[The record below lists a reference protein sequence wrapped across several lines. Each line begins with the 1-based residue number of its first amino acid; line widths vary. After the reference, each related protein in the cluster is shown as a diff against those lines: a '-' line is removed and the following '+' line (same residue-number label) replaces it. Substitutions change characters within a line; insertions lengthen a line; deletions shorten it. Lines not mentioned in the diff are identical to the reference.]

1 MEKLLKQG
9 YIAIK
14 LKSLLQ
20 TCYGHH
26 QNVLRN
32 IHIANING
40 SFIFYADGSFLF
52 NANTFAGL
60 V

>member
-1 MEKLLKQG
+1 VDIAQLLMEKLLKQG

-20 TCYGHH
+20 KCYGHH

-32 IHIANING
+32 IHIANIKVSVVTFTSS
-40 SFIFYADGSFLF
+40 SFG
-52 NANTFAGL
+52 
-60 V
+60 

>member
-20 TCYGHH
+20 KCYGHH

-40 SFIFYADGSFLF
+40 SFIFYADGSFLYQCQYF
-52 NANTFAGL
+52 
-60 V
+60 

>member
-1 MEKLLKQG
+1 MEERLKQG

-20 TCYGHH
+20 KCYGHH

-32 IHIANING
+32 IHIANISG
-40 SFIFYADGSFLF
+40 SFIFYGDGI
-52 NANTFAGL
+52 NANTLAGL